1 MSIVDIEFPGETAT
15 RALVRLVEL
24 PRGAGTAALITLDN
38 GHDHTRPNTFGPGG
52 LRSLSAALDEA
63 AANRELAAVCVTGK
77 PYGFAAGADLTG
89 VPLLRSREQALG
101 VARAGHRVFRRLG
114 ELGVPTFAFVNGIA
128 LGGGLELALHCGYRT
143 VDTSARALGL
153 PECSLG
159 LVPGWGGTQLLPP
172 LVGADAAVRIVVED
186 SLDRA
191 RPLTAAQALE
201 LGVVDAMFD
210 SADFLEQSL
219 DWAARVVTGDV
230 VVRRRDQD
238 SDETWEAAL
247 ARGRAAADAKVHGA
261 APAPYRALEE
271 LLPLSRTASRDEGFA
286 AEDEALADL
295 LMSDELRAGLYAFDL
310 VQRRARRPVGAPDA
324 ALARPVRTVGVVG
337 AGLMATQLA
346 LLFVRRLEV
355 PVVLTDIDEA
365 TLQRGLA
372 RVHADIDALR
382 AKGRVSRDTANR
394 LTALVTGSTDY
405 AAFADADLVVEAVF
419 EDLAVKQRV
428 FAQLETVVPSTCVLA
443 TNTSALS
450 VAEMAAGLA
459 HQERVVGLHFFNPV
473 AVLPLVEVVR
483 TSQTDDATLSTAF
496 AVTAA
501 LRKSAVLVRDAPG
514 FVVNRV
520 LTRLLGEV
528 LAAVDAG
535 TPLDVAERSL
545 APLGLPMS
553 PLALLQLVGPAVALH
568 VAKTLQAAYP
578 DRFGVSVGLRQLA
591 ESGELLPGALAAAQG
606 GEPPTAQAIRD
617 RALQVLAV
625 EIRLLLDEGVVA
637 EPQDVDLCLLLGAG
651 WPFHLGGM
659 TPYLDRTGVAERVTG
674 RRFLPPGVASPVE

>member
-1 MSIVDIEFPGETAT
+1 VSIVELEFPGETAT
-15 RALVRLVEL
+15 RTFVRLVEL
-24 PRGAGTAALITLDN
+24 PGGAGTAALLTLDN
-38 GHDHTRPNTFGPGG
+38 GLDHTRPNTFGPGG
-52 LRSLSAALDEA
+52 LRSLSAALDEVA
-63 AANRELAAVCVTGK
+63 ARPDLAAVCLVGK
-77 PYGFAAGADLTG
+77 PYGFAAGADLSG
-89 VPLLRSREQALG
+89 VPLLHSREQAHG
-101 VARAGHRVFRRLG
+101 VARGGRNVFRRLG

-128 LGGGLELALHCGYRT
+128 LGGGLEIALHCSYRT
-143 VDTSARALGL
+143 VDAAVRALGL

-201 LGVVDAMFD
+201 LGVVDAMFS

-219 DWAARVVTGDV
+219 DWAARVLTGEV
-230 VVRRRDQD
+230 VVRRRDPD
-238 SDETWEAAL
+238 SAETWEAAL

-261 APAPYRALEE
+261 APAPYRALE
-271 LLPLSRTASRDEGFA
+271 LLDLSRTASRDVGFA

-295 LMSDELRAGLYAFDL
+295 LMSEELRAGLYAFDL
-310 VQRRARRPVGAPDA
+310 VQRRARRPATAPDA
-324 ALARPVRTVGVVG
+324 ALARPVAKVGVVG

-346 LLFVRRLEV
+346 LLFARRLEV

-365 TLQRGLA
+365 ALQRGVALA
-372 RVHADIDALR
+372 HAEIDALC

-394 LTALVTGSTDY
+394 LTALVTGSTDLS
-405 AAFADADLVVEAVF
+405 AFADADLVIEAVY
-419 EDLAVKQRV
+419 EDLGVKQRV

-450 VAEMAAGLA
+450 VGEIAGGLA
-459 HQERVVGLHFFNPV
+459 HPERVVGLHFFNPV

-483 TSQTDDATLSTAF
+483 TAHTDDATLATAF
-496 AVTAA
+496 AVAAA

-535 TPLDVAERSL
+535 TPIADVERSL
-545 APLGLPMS
+545 APLGLPMG

-568 VAKTLQAAYP
+568 VAETLHAAFP
-578 DRFGVSVGLRQLA
+578 DRFGVSACLRRLV
-591 ESGELLPGALAAAQG
+591 ETGELVPGAQP
-606 GEPPTAQAIRD
+606 GEPPTAEKIRA
-617 RALQVLAV
+617 RALDALAE
-625 EIRLLLDEGVVA
+625 EIRCMLDDGVVA

-651 WPFHLGGM
+651 WPFHLGGI
-659 TPYLDRTGVAERVTG
+659 TPYLDRTGVAEQVTG
-674 RRFLPPGVASPVE
+674 HRFLPAGVATLASAPAP